1 MLLSRFASFQGR
13 NSMPVQTCPLCL
25 EIKNVVSSHLMPAAM
40 YDYCRPPGESP
51 ISISSELVI
60 VSDRQLQ
67 DYLLCANCEE
77 SLNKG
82 GETWLLPLLSH
93 YQGPFPFYDLL
104 TKFPPDVAAEKSA
117 AYATV
122 KNPEIH
128 ADKLIHFAM
137 GVFWKASV
145 HSWSGSRTEPM
156 IELGTYREAIR
167 KFLRGEAGFPKNT
180 ALTIGV
186 LPPPA
191 QQISFHN
198 PYRGSNTEWHNF
210 LFYIPGIEFALAVGK
225 TVNDSAREACFA
237 SNPAHPILVAD
248 FAPDIQN
255 IMRQV
260 WKGARV
266 AKNVERYLEKP
277 PLK

>member
-1 MLLSRFASFQGR
+1 
-13 NSMPVQTCPLCL
+13 
-25 EIKNVVSSHLMPAAM
+25 MPAAM
-40 YDYCRPPGESP
+40 YDYCRPLGEHP
-51 ISISSELVI
+51 ISISSDLVI
-60 VSDRQLQ
+60 ASDRQLR
-67 DYLLCANCEE
+67 DYLLCAECEE
-77 SLNKG
+77 SLNHG

-93 YQGPFPFYDLL
+93 YQGPFPFYDIL
-104 TKFPPDVAAEKSA
+104 TKFPPDVVEGDSA
-117 AYATV
+117 GYATV
-122 KNPEIH
+122 RNPEIQ

-145 HSWSGSRTEPM
+145 HSWSGSRSEPM
-156 IELGTYREAIR
+156 IELGPYREPIR
-167 KFLRGEAGFPKNT
+167 RFLRGEAGFPNNM

-198 PYRGSNTEWHNF
+198 PYRGSNAEWHNF

-225 TVNDSAREACFA
+225 AVTVHARETCFA
-237 SNPAHPILVAD
+237 SHPLHPILVTN
-248 FAPDIQN
+248 FAPDIQK

-266 AKNVERYLEKP
+266 AKNVEKYLKKP
-277 PLK
+277 PLSKQ